1 MIQSLFHKKE
11 EFGRA
16 NINLRHRFIKVRS
29 NAIGK
34 LLAAHTRFAEQIKV
48 GPIKPRTSRCARNDV
63 IIRE

>member
-1 MIQSLFHKKE
+1 LLFHKKE
-11 EFGRA
+11 EPGA

-48 GPIKPRTSRCARNDV
+48 GPIKTRTSRCARNDV